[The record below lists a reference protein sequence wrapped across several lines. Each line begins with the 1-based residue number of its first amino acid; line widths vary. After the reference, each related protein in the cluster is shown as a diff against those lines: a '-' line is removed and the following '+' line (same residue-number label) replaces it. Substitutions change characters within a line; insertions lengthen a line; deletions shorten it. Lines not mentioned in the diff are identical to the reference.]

1 MTREQVYQRVVELI
15 QDEKGEDFQVQPE
28 STLAD
33 NIAADSVEIME
44 FVLNLEDEFH
54 VDVPDAAIEHFE
66 VLSDIVDFIYEEVKT
81 FVVYGR
87 FSLFFLNNRK
97 FVVNANVV
105 C

>member
-44 FVLNLEDEFH
+44 FVLTLEDEFG
-54 VDVPDAAIEHFE
+54 VDIPDAAIEHFE
-66 VLSDIVDFIYEEVKT
+66 TLADIVDFIWSQLKE
-81 FVVYGR
+81 R
-87 FSLFFLNNRK
+87 S
-97 FVVNANVV
+97 
-105 C
+105 

>member
-1 MTREQVYQRVVELI
+1 MTKEQVYQRVVELI

-44 FVLNLEDEFH
+44 FILNLEDEFH

-66 VLSDIVDFIYEEVKT
+66 VLSDIVDFIYEEVKK
-81 FVVYGR
+81 R
-87 FSLFFLNNRK
+87 S
-97 FVVNANVV
+97 
-105 C
+105 

>member
-54 VDVPDAAIEHFE
+54 VDVPDAVIEHFE
-66 VLSDIVDFIYEEVKT
+66 VLSDIVDFIYEEVKK
-81 FVVYGR
+81 R
-87 FSLFFLNNRK
+87 S
-97 FVVNANVV
+97 
-105 C
+105 